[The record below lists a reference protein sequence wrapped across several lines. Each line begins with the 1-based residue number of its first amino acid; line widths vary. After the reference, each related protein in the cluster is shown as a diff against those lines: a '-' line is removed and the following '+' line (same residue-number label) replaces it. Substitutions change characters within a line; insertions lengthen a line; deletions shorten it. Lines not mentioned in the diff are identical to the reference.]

1 VDAKEPRLRFPTATG
16 VPADGVRMRPHDD
29 QCRCS
34 CGAMFAR
41 VVREGLEIK
50 CRKCKA
56 IVLITHDELVEMYRS
71 LGFDP
76 PPLPAGR

>member
-1 VDAKEPRLRFPTATG
+1 VNPKELSLRIPVATRA
-16 VPADGVRMRPHDD
+16 PAGAGAMQARED

-34 CGAMFAR
+34 CGAMLAR
-41 VVREGLEIK
+41 VVRDGLEIK

-71 LGFDP
+71 QGFEP
-76 PPLPAGR
+76 PPLPVR

>member
-1 VDAKEPRLRFPTATG
+1 VIQKELRLRIPSEARTPSQGGSMQA
-16 VPADGVRMRPHDD
+16 RED

-34 CGAMFAR
+34 CGAMLAR

-71 LGFDP
+71 QGFEP
-76 PPLPAGR
+76 PPLPAR